1 MLKQQFA
8 AAIESALLSKGLSK
22 RGLAANLG
30 WDHPQI
36 HRILNGSNYNIDT
49 LDKVLE
55 ELGLTVKIESRS
67 DDK

>member
-8 AAIESALLSKGLSK
+8 AAIEAALLSKGLSK

-30 WDHPQI
+30 WDHMQV
-36 HRILNGSNYNIDT
+36 HRLTNGSNYNIDT
-49 LDKVLE
+49 LDKVLK
-55 ELGLTVKIESRS
+55 ELGLIVKIEIRS